1 MVKNLKI
8 FPLDISIHWRYLHQ
22 DAGKI
27 YLEISKTRSY
37 WKYSKAAASI
47 HMEKNIG
54 DLVADLWK
62 NNLRRPPNLSF
73 QQKRN
78 IFRKIKNFQEDMG
91 DFGVKRVKAGVSPFV
106 REETIHRIRGKA
118 GLNVLMFRGNRYWP
132 KITWNWGLSLLENS
146 FVNLQQTFWE
156 ESVGVLLIKWTL
168 LTKLE
173 FQELWLDESLNKDMI
188 SVSLEKEVTKTQKG
202 ILLT

>member
-1 MVKNLKI
+1 
-8 FPLDISIHWRYLHQ
+8 
-22 DAGKI
+22 
-27 YLEISKTRSY
+27 
-37 WKYSKAAASI
+37 
-47 HMEKNIG
+47 MEKNIG

-91 DFGVKRVKAGVSPFV
+91 DFGLKRVKAGVSPFV
-106 REETIHRIRGKA
+106 SEETIHRIRGKG
-118 GLNVLMFRGNRYWP
+118 GLNVLMFRGNRSWP
-132 KITWNWGLSLLENS
+132 KITWNWGLGLLENS

-173 FQELWLDESLNKDMI
+173 FQELWLEESLNKDLI